1 MPSTR
6 SALFALAATG
16 CVASSANAFW
26 LIPGSHH
33 TDNRAAQLAADQTA
47 TQRFRSVIA
56 EKYNAVADAAANIVP
71 GSATPAAKPATH
83 SVYDDLIRALE
94 EVTTD
99 VGYSASLAKG
109 TLVKGIY
116 VRQDDDAYLLAMDVP
131 GLHTREVEVTAEKGT
146 LKIHGERK
154 CPTVVATGKPDPLC
168 IPRVYDATF
177 TFPSDANEEKADAKL
192 DAGVVKVFVPK
203 IKGEARGLGR
213 VIKLSGD
220 AAEWV
225 YEGTGAKTVVD
236 ATSEGINS
244 AGSAAK
250 NAYDSAAAQAAAAA
264 AEASATAANA
274 YNAAAETVE
283 RVVSNVAGTVK
294 GASDSAQI
302 AAENAA
308 ASAKSA
314 GHAATAS
321 VKSAGSAATNSA
333 QSAASKASAA
343 AAASASAASASIKS
357 AASVASASAVSATRA
372 ASASASSASAA
383 ASKSLSSAASAATA
397 TETPG
402 FVEKYVKPIKERIYP
417 TGAAEGNIHI
427 NKEEL

>member
-16 CVASSANAFW
+16 CIASSANAFW

-71 GSATPAAKPATH
+71 GSATPAAKPTTH

-192 DAGVVKVFVPK
+192 DAGVVKVFPPLPLPRPASPSRLLPRPPPQPK
-203 IKGEARGLGR
+203 PPA
-213 VIKLSGD
+213 LSRNTSSPSRS
-220 AAEWV
+220 ASTPLELP
-225 YEGTGAKTVVD
+225 K
-236 ATSEGINS
+236 ATSTS
-244 AGSAAK
+244 
-250 NAYDSAAAQAAAAA
+250 
-264 AEASATAANA
+264 
-274 YNAAAETVE
+274 
-283 RVVSNVAGTVK
+283 
-294 GASDSAQI
+294 
-302 AAENAA
+302 
-308 ASAKSA
+308 
-314 GHAATAS
+314 
-321 VKSAGSAATNSA
+321 
-333 QSAASKASAA
+333 
-343 AAASASAASASIKS
+343 
-357 AASVASASAVSATRA
+357 TRR
-372 ASASASSASAA
+372 SC
-383 ASKSLSSAASAATA
+383 K
-397 TETPG
+397 
-402 FVEKYVKPIKERIYP
+402 
-417 TGAAEGNIHI
+417 
-427 NKEEL
+427 